1 MPPPITSRSQVE
13 SIAKRAI
20 LPNGLRSALAVPKA
34 GRLDPV
40 PEITALDAAMRD
52 WRHHLH
58 AHPETAFEEEATSA
72 FVAGKLRELGLEVHT
87 GLARTGVVGVLRNGS
102 AASAIGL
109 RADLDALHIHEQTN
123 VAHASQNPGRMHA
136 CGHDGHTAML
146 LGAAHALRERR
157 NFDGTL
163 YFIFQPAEE
172 NEGGGRVMVEEG
184 IFDRFPMQAVYG
196 MHNWPRLPSGTFAMR
211 AGPLMGAYDVF
222 EIVGTG
228 KGAHAAMPYQGKDP
242 MLFAA
247 HVVQALQTIVSRNL
261 HPLDAGVVSVTQIHA
276 GDTWNVIPES
286 IVLRGTVRTFERDVQ
301 DLIEARLRTLVAG
314 AAAMFEMSATVR
326 YERRYP
332 ATVNSETETTRA
344 ARAAA
349 AVVGDANVDT
359 DPTPE
364 MGSEDFAFM
373 LQEKPGCYV
382 WLGAGT
388 GPNTPNIHNP
398 HYDFNDDVL
407 AIGASYWVRLAEQ
420 ELPK

>member
-1 MPPPITSRSQVE
+1 ME
-13 SIAKRAI
+13 
-20 LPNGLRSALAVPKA
+20 L
-34 GRLDPV
+34 V
-40 PEITALDAAMRD
+40 PEIAALDVAMRD

-72 FVAGKLRELGLEVHT
+72 FVADKLRAFGLEVHT

-102 AASAIGL
+102 SAAAIGL
-109 RADLDALHIHEQTN
+109 RADLDALHIQEQTN

-136 CGHDGHTAML
+136 CGHDGHTTML
-146 LGAAHALRERR
+146 LGAAQALRERR

-196 MHNWPRLPSGTFAMR
+196 MHNWPRLAAGTFAMR

-242 MLFAA
+242 MPFAA

-261 HPLDAGVVSVTQIHA
+261 HPLDAGVVSVTQVHA

-286 IVLRGTVRTFERDVQ
+286 IVLRGTVRTFERNVQ
-301 DLIEARLRTLVAG
+301 DLIEARMRTLVAG
-314 AAAMFEMSATVR
+314 AAAMFEMSANVR

-332 ATVNSETETTRA
+332 ATVNSENETKRA
-344 ARAAA
+344 AQAAA
-349 AVVGDANVDT
+349 AIVGAANVDT

-382 WLGAGT
+382 WLGAGS
-388 GPNTPNIHNP
+388 GPDTPNIHNP
-398 HYDFNDDVL
+398 RYDFNDAVL

-420 ELPK
+420 ELPAG